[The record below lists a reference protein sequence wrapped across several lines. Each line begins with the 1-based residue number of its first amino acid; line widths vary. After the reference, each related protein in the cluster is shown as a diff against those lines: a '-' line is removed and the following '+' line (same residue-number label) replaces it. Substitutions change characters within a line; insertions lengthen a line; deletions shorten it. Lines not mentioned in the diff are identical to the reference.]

1 MLYKHND
8 LSISVSLYQLYVE
21 LELNEH
27 RNPSKLLLETCTTQS
42 FKYST
47 IYIYILNIQWKPL
60 KAFSSKTQKCA
71 KINAF

>member
-27 RNPSKLLLETCTTQS
+27 KNPSKMLLETCTTQS

-47 IYIYILNIQWKPL
+47 IYILNIQWKPL
-60 KAFSSKTQKCA
+60 KAFSSKQQKCA